1 MGHSKEQMAGL
12 MHSLCYKF
20 PDMLARIVCPPGER
34 VSTTIRFTLSNGT
47 GELKVWNVNELTLWL
62 KTGFHFGGYAKK
74 GWINTGEKKSA
85 VVYESHGNTD
95 TVISGPWEDD
105 IIQAMREMPEAVR
118 AAMVQRAAE
127 NEVKHLLE
135 ATAKEAHASELI
147 EAYTKRNAKK

>member
-1 MGHSKEQMAGL
+1 M
-12 MHSLCYKF
+12 
-20 PDMLARIVCPPGER
+20 
-34 VSTTIRFTLSNGT
+34 
-47 GELKVWNVNELTLWL
+47 
-62 KTGFHFGGYAKK
+62 
-74 GWINTGEKKSA
+74 
-85 VVYESHGNTD
+85 VYEFHGNTD

-135 ATAKEAHASELI
+135 ATARDAHASELI